1 MKALILE
8 SRVLA
13 VGEATVTEAA
23 VLVGDVVYPLSVVDG
38 YELIDAAPGAAGGWG
53 YSGGQFV
60 PPVVDLA
67 PLKLGKNAEITAA
80 RLVANRGSFDH
91 SGKTFAC
98 DELSRSDIDGVNGF
112 VSLTQSLPPGWPGGW
127 KAVDNTY
134 LAIAN
139 VAAWIAFYGAM
150 VATGNAHFAK
160 AQTLKTQ
167 LAAATT
173 PEEIGAIQW

>member
-1 MKALILE
+1 MKALIVN
-8 SRVLA
+8 SQVLA
-13 VGEATVTEAA
+13 VGAADVTDTA
-23 VLVGDVVYPLSVVDG
+23 VVVNGVVFPLNVIGD
-38 YELIDAAPGAAGGWG
+38 YELVDAAPGVQPGWG
-53 YSGGQFV
+53 YSGDVFTA
-60 PPVVDLA
+60 PVVDLG
-67 PLKLGKNAEITAA
+67 PLKLAKNADINAA
-80 RLVANRGSFDH
+80 RLQANRGTFEH
-91 SGKTFAC
+91 GGKVFTC

-139 VAAWIAFYGAM
+139 VPAWIAFYAAM

-160 AQTLKTQ
+160 AQTLKAQ